1 MRYIKYFESKETPKE
16 LLIKYAD
23 DIVKVITTYYST
35 HTGDLCE
42 QIDEII
48 WNTEA
53 GDEFDETGK
62 LTENMMMIIVEE
74 YKSSASNR
82 DIEKLL
88 NLYYDCRPF
97 VKSINQDLTT
107 SIEEI
112 FFEYSDEGNCRILKT
127 SKFNDDRYEVDIKM
141 KDIFLRFNF
150 QEVVQR
156 MKDLGFDS
164 YSVYG
169 VKNGSSEN
177 MKFVF
182 WKPLPKEI
190 TDEFDIDTYENPY

>member
-1 MRYIKYFESKETPKE
+1 MRYLKYFESKETPKE

-23 DIVKVITTYYST
+23 DIVKVLTKYYKT
-35 HTGDLCE
+35 HTADLCD
-42 QIDEII
+42 QIDEIV
-48 WNTEA
+48 WGTSV
-53 GDEFDETGK
+53 EFDGDV
-62 LTENMMMIIVEE
+62 LTEDIMSEVIEDF
-74 YKSSASNR
+74 KGFSNR

-127 SKFNDDRYEVDIKM
+127 SKFNDDRYEVSIRM

-164 YSVYG
+164 YSVNG

-177 MKFVF
+177 MNFEF
-182 WKPLPKEI
+182 WKPLSKEI